1 MRMTLD
7 SDMHYSGIER
17 GAEPLMFSPQ
27 VDWNAFTGPTIIDA
41 F

>member
-1 MRMTLD
+1 MVLD

-27 VDWNAFTGPTIIDA
+27 VDWDTFADPTIIDA
-41 F
+41 Y